1 MKKVLFIVD
10 IEGWAYDDQAKNW
23 KRELKEEFDIDILY
37 LNNFSP
43 NNFGV
48 ESKKIISRI
57 NRDIL
62 NGNNSGSWSAK
73 DLLYLGPDKQR
84 PKSIF
89 DHNEYGLIIL
99 FYSNA
104 VFDSRLS
111 GTVMPSEKTLIFVN
125 NEKWEDE
132 GAENFILS
140 VKDYCKGFICCNQ
153 YIYDKFSNFHKKIY
167 KASQLVNCNVFYPM
181 KRKIFDKDNF
191 ILGYS
196 GSVSNP
202 YKNFSLIKSSALK
215 AGVTLSV
222 AQDLTRKELND
233 WYSQVDAIIC
243 ASKSE
248 GGPMCVLE
256 AGATKTPVITAR
268 VGLCREFANNSNSYI
283 VKKTKE
289 SIISAINMVKDD
301 FVGYNIKSEVLYNDI
316 IRNYT
321 YRSRSNDMKHI
332 ISDNLQK

>member
-23 KRELKEEFDIDILY
+23 KRELEEEFDIDILY

-62 NGNNSGSWSAK
+62 NGSNSGSWSAK
-73 DLLYLGPDKQR
+73 DVLYLDSDKQK

-111 GTVMPSEKTLIFVN
+111 GTVMPSEKTLIFIN

-132 GAENFILS
+132 GAEDFVLS

-153 YIYDKFSNFHKKIY
+153 YIFDKFSNFHKKVY
-167 KASQLVNCNVFYPM
+167 RASQLVNSNVFYPM
-181 KRKIFDKDNF
+181 RRELFDKDNF

-196 GSVSNP
+196 GSINNP
-202 YKNFSLIKSSALK
+202 YKNFDLIKDSALK
-215 AGVTLSV
+215 AGVTLVV
-222 AQDLTRKELND
+222 ACELSRKDLNT
-233 WYSQVDAIIC
+233 WYSQQ
-243 ASKSE
+243 ASLRA
-248 GGPMCVLE
+248 GQCVFW
-256 AGATKTPVITAR
+256 R
-268 VGLCREFANNSNSYI
+268 RESQR
-283 VKKTKE
+283 
-289 SIISAINMVKDD
+289 
-301 FVGYNIKSEVLYNDI
+301 L
-316 IRNYT
+316 R
-321 YRSRSNDMKHI
+321 
-332 ISDNLQK
+332 